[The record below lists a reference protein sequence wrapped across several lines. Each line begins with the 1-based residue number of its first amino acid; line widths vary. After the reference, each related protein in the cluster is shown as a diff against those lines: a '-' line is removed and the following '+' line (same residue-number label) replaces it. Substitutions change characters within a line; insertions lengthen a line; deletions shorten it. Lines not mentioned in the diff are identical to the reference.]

1 MKVSLDRSPTET
13 IPARIKKL
21 LSRRLNAQAIGD
33 AGLKRVIDE
42 ELAEARAEHQRL
54 TRLGDSIIDA
64 ALVSPGS
71 PAHRGKRGL
80 V

>member
-1 MKVSLDRSPTET
+1 MKVSRERSPLEALG
-13 IPARIKKL
+13 ARMSTL
-21 LSRRLNAQAIGD
+21 LNRRRKAQAIGE

-42 ELAEARAEHQRL
+42 ELAEVRAEQQRL

-71 PAHRGKRGL
+71 PAHRRKRGL